1 MRKEYIRPAID
12 LIQIR
17 AEHLFLTASI
27 QSNNPID
34 YEEVPHIIPR
44 GSALCLH
51 G

>member
-27 QSNNPID
+27 QSNNP
-34 YEEVPHIIPR
+34 VPDAAE
-44 GSALCLH
+44 GETDAW
-51 G
+51 GDWY